1 MLLYVLI
8 CSSTEQDSLNDETIE
23 DDDND
28 ADSDSSD
35 SGVLKNAKNAQGML
49 MWYYTVSPKKPDP
62 CYLLQ

>member
-49 MWYYTVSPKKPDP
+49 M
-62 CYLLQ
+62 